1 MPPHSIKT
9 CQIIQ
14 IQIQTEA
21 KFSGGPKRSILPRLF
36 SSSNISER
44 ILIVKISL
52 VHCDEVDTNSL
63 DFHSS
68 FHKREEAPEQDLLF
82 DVHLYLSYFG
92 RRCLSFFTH
101 KMFPSTISLKSHDQ
115 NSSLMNF
122 WKSPPAR

>member
-1 MPPHSIKT
+1 M
-9 CQIIQ
+9 C
-14 IQIQTEA
+14 TEVDWLVWLIWLEIGREEFECLTQSKRVKSF
-21 KFSGGPKRSILPRLF
+21 KFKSKPRLNLVAAQKINTTVNKLRLF

-68 FHKREEAPEQDLLF
+68 FHEREEAPEQDLLF

-92 RRCLSFFTH
+92 R
-101 KMFPSTISLKSHDQ
+101 
-115 NSSLMNF
+115 
-122 WKSPPAR
+122 